1 MRRKITKEE
10 FKKKA
15 DASYTSINDLILRRK
30 KIKAA
35 ILNSNAV
42 TKINMH
48 EKEMTIAEVIDLKGM
63 IVYYKSLLNKM
74 ITQRDISVAK
84 VNVNNSKVEAY
95 IDKMVSDAYSNKDG
109 KNIIK
114 PEEYA
119 AIADP
124 YRERNEWVLVDP
136 LGITEKIESL
146 QNFIEEFEK
155 LKTMRD
161 KKLFYGLGVSVFN
174 PDEDFMKD
182 PEAFTIYLSLL
193 GLSCELYIKS
203 LLYQEQEPETVSWK
217 SGHNLSELFE
227 KLTKSMQLKVQSDFA
242 RYFPELHFQEELKK
256 VDLFFRKFRYAY
268 ELDGYSVNLYIAQ
281 VILRIL
287 KSL

>member
-1 MRRKITKEE
+1 MEKEKMLVTEALNELKTLDARINRAISQADFIEPAKNKDPQVVPGVTKEE

-95 IDKMVSDAYSNKDG
+95 IDKMVSDAYNNKDG

-146 QNFIEEFEK
+146 QNFIEEFESTVDSK
-155 LKTMRD
+155 LQISNCIT
-161 KKLFYGLGVSVFN
+161 FIEF
-174 PDEDFMKD
+174 
-182 PEAFTIYLSLL
+182 
-193 GLSCELYIKS
+193 
-203 LLYQEQEPETVSWK
+203 
-217 SGHNLSELFE
+217 
-227 KLTKSMQLKVQSDFA
+227 
-242 RYFPELHFQEELKK
+242 
-256 VDLFFRKFRYAY
+256 
-268 ELDGYSVNLYIAQ
+268 
-281 VILRIL
+281 
-287 KSL
+287 